1 MTLEDIN
8 RAGEMVLESVSKDA
22 RVVWGSKINPNLEG
36 KIRATVVLAGVDSPF
51 LMRQDKGA
59 VMVSQS
65 KPKVIKIK
73 SQKAVE

>member
-1 MTLEDIN
+1 
-8 RAGEMVLESVSKDA
+8 
-22 RVVWGSKINPNLEG
+22 
-36 KIRATVVLAGVDSPF
+36 
-51 LMRQDKGA
+51 MRQDKGA

>member
-8 RAGEMVLESVSKDA
+8 RAGEMVIEKVSKDA
-22 RVVWGSKINPNLEG
+22 RVIWGSKVNPDLEG

-51 LMRQDKGA
+51 LLQKGNTVTIKQD
-59 VMVSQS
+59 

-73 SQKAVE
+73 SKKAVK

>member
-1 MTLEDIN
+1 
-8 RAGEMVLESVSKDA
+8 
-22 RVVWGSKINPNLEG
+22 VVWGSKINPNLEG

-51 LMRQDKGA
+51 LMRQDKGS